1 MGQGVE
7 MVCPRVSGT
16 KAQTGPRFFFIV
28 YSPDC
33 VEGVFSEVH
42 MAEQSDPEEQEPRG
56 ARYRSPLASSDSG
69 TVSACR
75 WATFH
80 SPSSRR

>member
-1 MGQGVE
+1 VPFIIEGGQGNDAA
-7 MVCPRVSGT
+7 PLIS
-16 KAQTGPRFFFIV
+16 FIP
-28 YSPDC
+28 YSAEC
-33 VEGVFSEVH
+33 VEGVLSEVH
-42 MAEQSDPEEQEPRG
+42 MAEQSDREEQETRV